1 MAVLANLT
9 PNGVEEVQD
18 FFKEKTNYR
27 PQFIRMIGLAG
38 ASRIELEWEN
48 LGGDDIRTTNR
59 MATSNEMLFRI
70 PSGTNLGNLRIVML
84 DSDNEEIPFC
94 TLTVDGNGSSV
105 SYDDALIVGRIQFN
119 FETTPA

>member
-1 MAVLANLT
+1 MAVLADLT

-27 PQFIRMIGLAG
+27 PQFIRMIGVAG
-38 ASRIELEWEN
+38 RIELEWTN
-48 LGGDDIRTTNR
+48 DGGDDIRTTNR
-59 MATSNEMLFRI
+59 MATSNEMLFKI
-70 PSGTNLGNLRIVML
+70 PSVTSLGNLRIVML

-94 TLTVDGNGSSV
+94 TLTVDGNGTSV